1 MDNVNDEAT
10 KETSRAALPPPAP
23 LARPPATR
31 IVPIALTATAV
42 IVAGLLS
49 WAAWNAYIG
58 APWTRDGTV
67 RAYVVTVASEVT
79 GRLVSLPI
87 GADQLVKEGD
97 LLMEIDPTDYQ
108 IALATA
114 RANVQQAEDDLANK
128 QAEAARRE
136 QLTTLATSV
145 EEKQTYKAA
154 ALSAQATLQHNQA
167 ALAQAEVN
175 LQRTRIVSPVNGYV
189 TNLTAQIGDY
199 VSAGQRVISLIN
211 ADSFW
216 VDGYFEETQLGRIR
230 IGDTARIALMAYSAP
245 MFGHVSGISRGIE
258 VANAQSDPAGLA
270 TVNPIFTWIRLA
282 QRIPVRIE
290 FDHVSPEVVLVV
302 GMTAT
307 VQINPDTGHGQPL
320 LRSLLR
326 RQQN

>member
-1 MDNVNDEAT
+1 MDDVNQQAT
-10 KETSRAALPPPAP
+10 TETARVVLPAP
-23 LARPPATR
+23 LTRPPGTR
-31 IVPIALTATAV
+31 VVPVALTATAV
-42 IVAGLLS
+42 IVAALLS
-49 WAAWNAYIG
+49 WAAWAAYRE

-67 RAYVVTVASEVT
+67 RAYVVTEAPEVS
-79 GRLVSLPI
+79 GRLVSLPVV
-87 GADQLVKEGD
+87 ADQFVHKGD
-97 LLMEIDPTDYQ
+97 LLMEIEPTDYQ
-108 IALATA
+108 IAVATA
-114 RANVQQAEDDLANK
+114 RANVQQAQADLENK

-136 QLTTLATSV
+136 QLTTLATSI
-145 EEKQTYKAA
+145 EEKQTYAA
-154 ALSAQATLQHNQA
+154 AARSAEATLHHNQA

-189 TNLTAQIGDY
+189 TNLTAQTGDY

-211 ADSFW
+211 SDSFW

-245 MFGHVSGISRGIE
+245 MFGHVTGISRGIE
-258 VANAQSDPAGLA
+258 VANAQSDAAGLA

-290 FDHVSPEVVLVV
+290 FDHVSPDSVLVV

-307 VQINPDTGHGQPL
+307 VRINPDTGHGQPL
-320 LRSLLR
+320 LRLLR
-326 RQQN
+326 QRQPD

>member
-1 MDNVNDEAT
+1 MDNVNQDAT
-10 KETSRAALPPPAP
+10 KETSPAALPPPAP
-23 LARPPATR
+23 LARAPATR
-31 IVPIALTATAV
+31 IVPIALTATVVVIAV
-42 IVAGLLS
+42 LLS
-49 WAAWNAYIG
+49 RAAWNAYRG

-67 RAYVVTVASEVT
+67 RAYVVTVASEVS

-87 GADQLVKEGD
+87 GADQLVHKGD

-108 IALATA
+108 IAVATA
-114 RANVQQAEDDLANK
+114 RANVQQAEADLANK

-154 ALSAQATLQHNQA
+154 ALSAEATVQHNQA

-175 LQRTRIVSPVNGYV
+175 LERTRIASPVNGYV
-189 TNLTAQIGDY
+189 TNLTAQTGDY

-216 VDGYFEETQLGRIR
+216 VDGYFEETQLDRIR
-230 IGDTARIALMAYSAP
+230 IGDTARIALMAYNAP
-245 MFGHVSGISRGIE
+245 MAGHVSGISRGIE
-258 VANAQSDPAGLA
+258 VANAQSDQAGLA

-290 FDHVSPEVVLVV
+290 FDHVSPENVLVV

-307 VQINPDTGHGQPL
+307 VQINPDTGHGEPL
-320 LRSLLR
+320 LHSLLR
-326 RQQN
+326 RQAH